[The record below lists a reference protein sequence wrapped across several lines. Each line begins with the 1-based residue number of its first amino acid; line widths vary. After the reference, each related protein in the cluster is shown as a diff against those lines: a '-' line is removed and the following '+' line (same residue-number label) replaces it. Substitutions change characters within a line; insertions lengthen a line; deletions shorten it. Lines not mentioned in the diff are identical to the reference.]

1 MITATKKLIALIGG
15 GPAALFMYKRLVD
28 LKLQDF
34 HIHIFE
40 KKDKL
45 GAGMP
50 YSDEGANREH
60 ITNVSDNEIPELVN
74 SMEEWINKAP
84 EHLIKPY
91 NITPDNFNEYKVVP
105 RLLFGEYLSAQF
117 DKLRKSAKEEGIQ
130 TTIHFNTTVIDVVD
144 DPENGKVTVVTEEES
159 LVFDEVVICTGHHW
173 PRKIEGTVKGY
184 FDSPYP
190 PSKLREK
197 VNYPVAIKGS
207 SLTSLDAL
215 RTLSRSNGHF
225 SKNENGKLE
234 YHVDEESQGFKI
246 VMHSIDGLLPAIRIH
261 LEDSHLSKDSVLTE
275 TEIEANKMVNDG
287 FVSLDYIFE
296 QKFKVPF
303 RKKDPEFY
311 ERIKDMTMEE
321 FVEDMMSLRE
331 RLDPFTLLKAE
342 YAEAE
347 KSIRR
352 QQPVLWKEMLASLSF
367 TMNYPAKYF
376 SAEDMLRHRKVLLP
390 LISIVIAF
398 VPQSSAQEM
407 LALHE
412 AGILSIVAVDR
423 TSRVEPG
430 EEEGI
435 TYFYKDEEGKEQ
447 EVQYKMFIDC
457 VGQPPL
463 SIQDIPFKGLIEK
476 ETISQARLQFRSPQE
491 AEKLIEEGNKDV
503 VKEQNGSY
511 TLKMPGIMIN
521 DNFQVIDKYGAY
533 NERIYVMA
541 VPYIG
546 GINPD
551 YSGLDFCEAASAKII
566 KALVPTFPHYQA

>member
-1 MITATKKLIALIGG
+1 MITATKKVIALIGG

-28 LKLQDF
+28 LKSQDYQV
-34 HIHIFE
+34 HIFE

-50 YSDEGANREH
+50 YSEEGANREH

-74 SMEEWINKAP
+74 SMEEWIIKAP
-84 EHLIKPY
+84 ANVLQPF

-117 DKLRKSAKEEGIQ
+117 EKLRKAAKEEGIE
-130 TTIHFNTTVIDVVD
+130 TFVHFNTTVTDVIDD
-144 DPENGKVTVVTEEES
+144 AIASKVTVVTETDS
-159 LVFDEVVICTGHHW
+159 FVFDEVVICTGHHW
-173 PRKIEGTVKGY
+173 PKKTEETVKGY

-190 PSKLREK
+190 PAKIRER
-197 VNYPVAIKGS
+197 VNFPVAIKGS

-215 RTLSRSNGHF
+215 RTLARSNGHF
-225 SKNENGKLE
+225 SKNDNGKLE
-234 YHVDEESQGFKI
+234 YHVNEESQGFKI

-261 LEDSHLSKDSVLTE
+261 LEDSHLSKEAVLTE
-275 TEIEANKMVNDG
+275 TEIESNKLLNDG

-296 QKFKVPF
+296 QKFKIPF
-303 RKKDPEFY
+303 RKKDPDFY
-311 ERIKDMTMEE
+311 ERIKDMKMEE

-331 RLDPFTLLKAE
+331 RLDPFTLFKAE

-407 LALHE
+407 IALQE

-423 TSRVEPG
+423 SSRVVPG

-435 TYFYKDEEGKEQ
+435 TYFYKDENGNEQ
-447 EVQYKMFIDC
+447 EVKYKMFIDC

-476 ETISQARLQFRSPQE
+476 GTISQARLQFRSSE
-491 AEKLIEEGNKDV
+491 AAEKLIEERNKDV
-503 VKEQNGSY
+503 VKEQNGSF
-511 TLKMPGIMIN
+511 TLKMSGIMIN
-521 DNFQVIDKYGAY
+521 DSFQVIDKYGAY
-533 NERIYVMA
+533 NDRIYVMA

-566 KALVPTFPHYQA
+566 KALVPTSPHYQA

>member
-1 MITATKKLIALIGG
+1 
-15 GPAALFMYKRLVD
+15 
-28 LKLQDF
+28 LQDF

-50 YSDEGANREH
+50 YSDKGANREH

-74 SMEEWINKAP
+74 SIEEWINKAP

-144 DPENGKVTVVTEEES
+144 DPENGKVSVVTDEES
-159 LVFDEVVICTGHHW
+159 FVFDEVVICTGHHW
-173 PRKIEGTVKGY
+173 PKNTEGKVKGY

-190 PSKLREK
+190 PSKIRQRL
-197 VNYPVAIKGS
+197 NYPVAIKGS

-234 YHVDEESQGFKI
+234 YHVDEESQGFRI

-261 LEDSHLSKDSVLTE
+261 LEDSHLSKDAVLTE
-275 TEIEANKMVNDG
+275 TEIEANKMINDG

-296 QKFKVPF
+296 QKFKIPF

-331 RLDPFTLLKAE
+331 RLDPFTLFKAE

-367 TMNYPAKYF
+367 TMNYPAKFF

-412 AGILSIVAVDR
+412 AGVLTIVSVDR
-423 TSRVEPG
+423 SSRVEPG

-435 TYFYKDEEGKEQ
+435 RYFYNDEEGKEQ
-447 EVQYKMFIDC
+447 EAQYKMFIDC

-476 ETISQARLQFRSPQE
+476 GTISQARLQFRSNE
-491 AEKLIEEGNKDV
+491 AAEKLIEEGNKDV
-503 VKEQNGSY
+503 IKEQNGTY
-511 TLKMPGIMIN
+511 TLKVSGIMIN

-533 NERIYVMA
+533 NERVYVMA

-566 KALVPTFPHYQA
+566 KTLVPTSPHYQS